1 MQNLEQQLYE
11 IADKQGVNVN
21 EIIMLVRENEDILEK
36 QRNNLKVSKS
46 YCGDLYILYFN
57 IESLNHT
64 LSPLPSLSHKSKH
77 LSATWPRH
85 LYPPISSAQTSEL
98 I

>member
-64 LSPLPSLSHKSKH
+64 LFLQCRHCHTKANICQRRGQGIHILQFHR
-77 LSATWPRH
+77 PR
-85 LYPPISSAQTSEL
+85 PQN
-98 I
+98 